1 VLQSQSV
8 HDCGRWQF
16 TLRELLVGTAAVAAI
31 LGFGSWQG
39 PLGAAGVLAV
49 AGLCLLGMAFFSHRK
64 RLAVFSGVCLLV
76 AGSIA
81 GLFYFGPRS
90 EMAQVCVICGKV
102 IAEPVF
108 SGVTLRKREVETGM
122 SRWYRLAG
130 LRPHTHQW
138 IFLYGWGQDWGGHQ
152 DFVYPGDGGALAEL
166 WLLRKAWDKVDR
178 ATFNDLAEDYY
189 TTCDDISKVP
199 NFHKKCDRLGVTSR
213 DP

>member
-1 VLQSQSV
+1 MPRNQAV
-8 HDCGRWQF
+8 HDRRRWQF
-16 TLRELLVGTAAVAAI
+16 TLREMLIGTALVAAV

-49 AGLCLLGMAFFSHRK
+49 AGLCLLGMAVFSRRK

-90 EMAQVCVICGKV
+90 EIGGVCVICGKRIV
-102 IAEPVF
+102 APVF
-108 SGVTLRKREVETGM
+108 GGVSLRRYEVETDL

-138 IFLYGWGQDWGGHQ
+138 ILLYGWGQDWGGHQ
-152 DFVYPGDGGALAEL
+152 DFVCPGDGGAMGEL
-166 WLLRKAWDKVDR
+166 FLLRKAWDKVDR

-189 TTCDDISKVP
+189 NTCDDESKVP
-199 NFHKKCDRLGVTSR
+199 NFHKKCDRLGVTYR